1 MAIFV
6 SLLSSGKGS
15 WGYVSKI
22 IEKKSYDKVF
32 LLTNSFGKEK
42 YNPRENT
49 SLLEFDFNKDIFDL
63 KKDFETSLKEHL
75 KDEIEVDVNFISGNG
90 KEHMAFLSAILNLG
104 VGIRLVVLKDEEVVE
119 L

>member
-22 IEKKSYDKVF
+22 IEKKPYDKVF

-42 YNPRENT
+42 YTPKDNT
-49 SLLEFDFNKDIFDL
+49 ELLEFDFNKDVFEL
-63 KKDFETSLKEHL
+63 KNDFENSLKNYL
-75 KDEIEVDVNFISGNG
+75 KEELEVDVNFISGNG
-90 KEHMAFLSAILNLG
+90 KEHMAFLAAILNLG